1 MAASSSEEMLLW
13 AGVSAASIAL
23 MVVLGLGVGMSRMS
37 AFVDKLEKKM
47 DARVESRLGRL
58 ARAEGGLIACITGAN
73 AGIGLELATRLAVC
87 GVHVVMLCRSEKR
100 GKEAVAVVRSA
111 CLAETGM
118 APAAPVQLVQCDV
131 SEPAAVRACAAALAA
146 ALPRIDLLYLNAGT
160 MPVEGYNWASLI
172 RAATTDQPLLGGPP
186 EGGITHFFETGR
198 GSATGEH
205 FLVNPRWAR
214 EPSADHAGAPHLLAT
229 HVLGHVLL
237 VELCAKNGLIGR
249 GRVPELGAD
258 SKPAALERSDA
269 LSDAPW
275 LASPPKLSR
284 APSFPEGA
292 PCDPDLWL
300 RPDSGCG
307 GGGARVV
314 WTSSR
319 AANLTTDVASL
330 RPEGLACA
338 PEAEAARAALD
349 AYGEAKFLQ
358 DALCHNMQRRL
369 REGLPASAA
378 GAREGSFSGTGD
390 GAPTGPAPDAC
401 VTAVCPG
408 FVATALTPWFMQLG
422 LPFLELVRPS
432 VCGQQLTARRGISPH
447 LAVAI
452 AAPSVTVPGRK
463 LVVHRGML
471 TAAANGQRAATEEE
485 QQAATEVCDEWL
497 ARWSSWGR

>member
-1 MAASSSEEMLLW
+1 MRRHARALCAAAVAGTDGWLTTYSGRSSAQRPPPSMPQPRLR
-13 AGVSAASIAL
+13 
-23 MVVLGLGVGMSRMS
+23 LGSLSRRP
-37 AFVDKLEKKM
+37 AQM

-258 SKPAALERSDA
+258 SKVSGGHARGDTGGRTARLSPRLLAPACLG
-269 LSDAPW
+269 
-275 LASPPKLSR
+275 ASLPRR
-284 APSFPEGA
+284 A
-292 PCDPDLWL
+292 
-300 RPDSGCG
+300 
-307 GGGARVV
+307 
-314 WTSSR
+314 
-319 AANLTTDVASL
+319 DVAGHGRSCAC
-330 RPEGLACA
+330 LA
-338 PEAEAARAALD
+338 
-349 AYGEAKFLQ
+349 
-358 DALCHNMQRRL
+358 
-369 REGLPASAA
+369 
-378 GAREGSFSGTGD
+378 
-390 GAPTGPAPDAC
+390 
-401 VTAVCPG
+401 
-408 FVATALTPWFMQLG
+408 
-422 LPFLELVRPS
+422 
-432 VCGQQLTARRGISPH
+432 
-447 LAVAI
+447 
-452 AAPSVTVPGRK
+452 
-463 LVVHRGML
+463 
-471 TAAANGQRAATEEE
+471 
-485 QQAATEVCDEWL
+485 
-497 ARWSSWGR
+497 